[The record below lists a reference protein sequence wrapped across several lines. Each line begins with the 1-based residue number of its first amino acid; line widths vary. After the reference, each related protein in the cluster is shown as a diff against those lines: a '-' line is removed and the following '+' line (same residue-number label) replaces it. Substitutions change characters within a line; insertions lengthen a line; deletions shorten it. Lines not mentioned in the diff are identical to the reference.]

1 MNNTEDRTLEKT
13 STMTMAVET
22 APSTSKAKLFFPNLD
37 GLRFISFFVV
47 FLYHSYMS
55 FFAYLKESSPGFYKA
70 IKFLFGH
77 GNLGVNFFFVLSGF
91 LITLLLIR
99 EKEIKGKINVGN
111 FYVRRILRIWPLYY
125 MCILISFVIFPMIK
139 SMSGE
144 AYVESANPL
153 YYVLF
158 AANFDFM
165 NIWPDFPDAL
175 MLSVLWSVA
184 VEEQFYLT
192 WPLILAIVPLR
203 KYKFVFPAIML
214 GSLVF
219 RSFYTGSAETV
230 HAVRYFHTFSVIGDM
245 ALGGLFAYLSSY
257 ENPFRSFIV
266 NMKKP
271 VIALIYIGALFFA
284 LFKHIIFT
292 CGVPII
298 FERLVIGFFFG
309 MIILEQ
315 NYSEHSFFKMGRFK
329 VMSKLGV
336 YTYGLYCLHLMGMYV
351 VARVTGMLNVNQE
364 SIPVA
369 ILSVIM
375 ALLLSIGISLA
386 SYHLFEKWFLKLKDR
401 FAVIV
406 KG

>member
-1 MNNTEDRTLEKT
+1 
-13 STMTMAVET
+13 MTVATET
-22 APSTSKAKLFFPNLD
+22 APSTSKTKLFFPNLD

-47 FLYHSYMS
+47 FLYHCYMS
-55 FFAYLKESSPGFYKA
+55 FFAYVKESSPGFYST
-70 IKFLFGH
+70 IKFLFSH

-91 LITLLLIR
+91 LITFLLIR
-99 EKEIKGKINVGN
+99 EKEIKGRIHVGN

-125 MCILISFVIFPMIK
+125 MCILISFAIFPWIK
-139 SMSGE
+139 NATGE
-144 AYVESANPL
+144 PYLEPANPV
-153 YYVLF
+153 YYLLF

-165 NIWPDFPDAL
+165 HTWPVMPNAL

-192 WPLILAIVPLR
+192 WPLILALVPLN
-203 KYKFVFPAIML
+203 KYKYVFPAIML

-219 RSFYTGSAETV
+219 RSFYTSSDESI

-245 ALGGLFAYLSSY
+245 ALGGLFAYLCSY
-257 ENPFRSFIV
+257 ENRFRRFVV

-271 VIALIYIGALFFA
+271 FIVFIYVGSILVF
-284 LFKHIIFT
+284 LFKHVLFP
-292 CGVPII
+292 CGIPII

-315 NYSEHSFFKMGRFK
+315 NYSEHSFFKMSRFK
-329 VMSKLGV
+329 TMSKLGV
-336 YTYGLYCLHLMGMYV
+336 YTYGLYCLHLMGMYLV
-351 VARVTGMLNVNQE
+351 SKASGVIQVNQE
-364 SIPVA
+364 SVFVA
-369 ILSVIM
+369 IVSVLI